1 MVEDK
6 QIAALAEAL
15 DTAAARAAAIAQL
28 SQAHPSLGDAE
39 AYRIARASIARREAR
54 GERII
59 GIKMGFTSRAK
70 MAQMG
75 VDDLIWGWLTDAM
88 LLADGGSA
96 PAARFIHPRIEPEL
110 AVRLKA
116 PLAGKVTA
124 LEAWGAVE
132 AVAPA
137 MEIIDSRYRDFRF
150 SLADVVAD
158 NASSSAFVVG
168 AWQRP
173 DLDIANLGMA
183 MSIDGTPAQFGSSA
197 AILGHPQRSLVAAA
211 RLAGEAGFA
220 LEAGWTVMLGAATS
234 AEAIRAGNR
243 VRLETEKM
251 ATVDIALTGDAA

>member
-1 MVEDK
+1 MTD
-6 QIAALAEAL
+6 IAALAATL
-15 DTAAARAAAIAQL
+15 DDAAVQSSAIAQL
-28 SQAHPSLGDAE
+28 SLDYPAFGVAD
-39 AYRIARASIARREAR
+39 AYRIARAAIDRRLAR
-54 GERII
+54 GERIV
-59 GIKMGFTSRAK
+59 GMKMGFTSRAK

-88 LLADGGSA
+88 MLADGGSA

-116 PLAGKVTA
+116 SLAGNVTA
-124 LEAWGAVE
+124 LEAWAAVE

-137 MEIIDSRYRDFRF
+137 LEIIDSRYRDFRF

-168 AWQRP
+168 GWQKP
-173 DLDIANLGMA
+173 DIDVANLGMV
-183 MSIDGTPAQFGSSA
+183 MSIDGAPVQFGSSA

-220 LEAGWTVMLGAATS
+220 LEAGWTVLLGSATP
-234 AEAIRAGNR
+234 AEAIRAGSR
-243 VRLETEKM
+243 VRLETEGM
-251 ATVDIALTGDAA
+251 ATVDIALTGAAA